1 MKEVKD
7 ENTNMG
13 KILPRFQ
20 FRGWTGDD
28 LRVFVS
34 SQEESSA
41 LAKEINGHVQ

>member
-7 ENTNMG
+7 ESTDKG

-20 FRGWTGDD
+20 LRGWTGDD

-34 SQEESSA
+34 SPEEA
-41 LAKEINGHVQ
+41 KILASEINHQVK

>member
-1 MKEVKD
+1 MREVKD
-7 ENTNMG
+7 KQHGKG

-34 SQEESSA
+34 SFEETKH
-41 LAKEINGHVQ
+41 LAQQVYDQVE